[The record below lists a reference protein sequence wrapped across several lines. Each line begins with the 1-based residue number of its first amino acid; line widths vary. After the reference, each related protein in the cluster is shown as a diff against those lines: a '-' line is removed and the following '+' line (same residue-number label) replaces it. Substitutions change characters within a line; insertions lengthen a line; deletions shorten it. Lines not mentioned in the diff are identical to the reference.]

1 MLFNLNLFYMKKI
14 ALLLAFF
21 AIGLQVLMA
30 QTKEISGL
38 VTSADDGGA
47 IPGVSVSVK
56 GTSLGIITDM
66 DGKFKLKVPQD
77 AKSLVFSFVGMATQE
92 VVIGT
97 QTKFNVKMASENIS
111 VDEVVVT
118 ALGISKQR
126 KSLGY
131 AVQEVSAD
139 DINKAETGNVLSA
152 MTGRVAGVNI
162 TSSAG
167 TAGASSFITI
177 RGQNSI
183 TGNNQPLFVVDG
195 LPIDNSMAYSG
206 NPDDGSNNLLGGVAY
221 SNRAIDI
228 NPDDIESV
236 SVLKG
241 GAATAL
247 YGMKAG
253 NGVVLI
259 TTKKGSKEDGK
270 VKVSLS
276 SSISID
282 KVSQLPAMQSLY
294 AQGINGNFSSTTNY
308 SFGPKLSAMRYD
320 GATDSPYDI
329 NGNLVLA
336 TDPSA
341 KANLFANAYDNIG
354 NFFQTGTSTNN
365 TIAISGNS
373 KVSSFYISIGNTTTN
388 GIIPKNTFEKTS
400 IKLSGDTKIG
410 TKITVSGS
418 ANYVRSGG
426 DRVQQGSNTSGVMLG
441 LLRGATSFDNGYGH
455 GKNGYKH
462 SDSYMFPDGSQRQY
476 FYGYD
481 NPYWTVN
488 KNLFNDKVD
497 RVIGYMSATYKP
509 TKEITVAYKL
519 GDDFYSDKRKGH
531 FSLNSAN
538 APEGQMMVD
547 HHYSNSINSDLT
559 INFTKELFPD
569 FNTNI
574 TIGNNM
580 YESYYQ
586 QLYTQGDGFVI
597 PDFFHMS
604 NTESQIVRESTS
616 KYRTAAFFADA
627 QFSYKNMLYLGVT
640 GRNEWSTTLPENNN
654 SFFYPSVSLGFIF
667 TELPALKDSRTISY
681 GKIRASFAQIANAPS
696 AYSIQNVYKS
706 ANVSDGWASGISFP
720 YKGGAGFT
728 VGGDLNNP
736 TLKPE
741 RLLSREIGLELKFFD
756 NRAGLDFTYYNNQNK
771 DLLIPVTIAGSSGF
785 RSIYMNAAT
794 MENKGVEMMATVN
807 PIKTKDFSWNLT
819 ANFTKNVNK
828 VKSLAEGVPEID
840 LGGFTGILVS
850 VFAGESYGSVYSTGF
865 YKDGNGN
872 VIINDTPG
880 AGYGYPIKDPN
891 MKSLGS
897 VTPKWTLG
905 INNDF
910 NYKGV
915 SLSFLFDIKHGG
927 LMWNGTKG
935 RMVGFGTAKVTE
947 NRGESVTFEGVKGHV
962 TNGQI
967 VSSGVQNDIQTT
979 YSEYYYKNIGG
990 GASPAQEQ
998 FVEKTDWVRLREVT
1012 ISYELGKIFKT
1023 SFLNHLS
1030 VYATG
1035 RNLWISTPYDGIDPE
1050 TNLSG
1055 ASNDQGFDYFNMP
1068 STKSYVFGIKLD
1080 L

>member
-1 MLFNLNLFYMKKI
+1 MKKI

-30 QTKEISGL
+30 QTKEISGT

-56 GTSLGIITDM
+56 GTTLGSITDM
-66 DGKFKLKVPQD
+66 NGVFRMKVPQD
-77 AKSLVFSFVGMATQE
+77 AKVLTFSFVGMTTQD
-92 VVIGT
+92 VAIGN
-97 QTKFNVKMASENIS
+97 QTKINVKMVSENIS

-195 LPIDNSMAYSG
+195 LPIDNSMDYSG

-259 TTKKGSKEDGK
+259 TTKKGSKEEGK

-276 SSISID
+276 SSISVD
-282 KVSQLPAMQSLY
+282 KVSQLPAMQSMY
-294 AQGINGNFSSTTNY
+294 AQGLNGNYNSTTSY

-320 GATDSPYDI
+320 GATDSPYDR

-354 NFFQTGTSTNN
+354 NFFQTGTTTNN

-373 KVSSFYISIGNTTTN
+373 KVSSFYVSIGNTTTK

-400 IKLSGDTKIG
+400 IKLSGDTKVG

-441 LLRGATSFDNGYGH
+441 LLRGAVSFDNGNGH
-455 GKNGYKH
+455 GKDGYKYE
-462 SDSYMFPDGSQRQY
+462 DSYMYSDGSPRRY
-476 FYGYD
+476 SSYD

-497 RVIGYMSATYKP
+497 RVIGYISATYKP

-531 FSLNSAN
+531 FALNSAN

-547 HHYSNSINSDLT
+547 HHYNNSINSDLT
-559 INFTKELFPD
+559 VNFTKELFPD

-597 PDFFHMS
+597 PDFYHMS
-604 NTESQIVRESTS
+604 NTSSQIVRESIS
-616 KYRTAAFFADA
+616 RYRTAAFFADV

-640 GRNEWSTTLPENNN
+640 GRNEWSTTLPENDN
-654 SFFYPSVSLGFIF
+654 SFFYPSVSLGFLF
-667 TELPALKDSRTISY
+667 TELPALKNNRILSY
-681 GKIRASFAQIANAPS
+681 GKLRASYAQIANAPS
-696 AYSIQNVYKS
+696 PYSIQNVYTS
-706 ANVSDGWASGISFP
+706 ATVSDGWASGISFP
-720 YKGGAGFT
+720 YNGGAGFT
-728 VGGDLNNP
+728 VNGSLGNP

-741 RLLSREIGLELKFFD
+741 RLLSREIGVELKFFD

-771 DLLIPVTIAGSSGF
+771 DLLISVPIAGSSGF
-785 RSIYMNAAT
+785 RSTYMNAAS
-794 MENKGVEMMATVN
+794 MENKGVEIMASITPV
-807 PIKTKDFSWNLT
+807 KTKDFVWDFT
-819 ANFTKNVNK
+819 ANFTKNKNK
-828 VKSLAEGVPEID
+828 VLSLATGVESID
-840 LGGFTGILVS
+840 LGGFTGILVD
-850 VFAGESYGSVYSTGF
+850 VVAGEPYGSIYSTGF
-865 YKDGNGN
+865 YKDSNGN
-872 VIINDTPG
+872 VIINDVATTSAGKPNE
-880 AGYGYPIKDPN
+880 GYGYPIKDPN

-897 VTPKWTLG
+897 VAPKWTLG
-905 INNDF
+905 LNNDF
-910 NYKGV
+910 NYKGI

-935 RMVGFGTAKVTE
+935 RMVGFGTAKETE
-947 NRGESVTFEGVKGHV
+947 NRGESVTFSGVKGHV

-967 VSSGVQNDIQTT
+967 VSSGTQNDIQTT

-1012 ISYELGKIFKT
+1012 IAYELGKIFKT

-1030 VYATG
+1030 IYATG

-1068 STKSYVFGIKLD
+1068 NTKSYVFGIKLD